1 VLELPL
7 RSLTYVSQATLPMA
21 EDAFNLLGLEA
32 SRLNALDGV
41 SGLLVFN
48 GTSFCQTI
56 EGAPDAIDALMER
69 LQRDPRHR
77 DIRIIA
83 DESIRERRFRSWD
96 MQLLR
101 VPEEK
106 EAALEAARTRLDAEE
121 DLRARER
128 VYETVVGSFA

>member
-1 VLELPL
+1 MP
-7 RSLTYVSQATLPMA
+7 

-106 EAALEAARTRLDAEE
+106 EAALEAARARLDAEE